1 MLPNEVSAGV
11 SETENNEIALRPPV
25 VGRILCER
33 FLIEEDLSDPA
44 LQGLYT
50 SHRVKDLKR
59 FCRDVVLNITNLAP
73 AIEAGPSLR
82 DVCDVLIEVS
92 HHNIETILETGSL
105 FDGRPYSITERIDGD
120 RLDSLV
126 QDGKRFELEHVARII
141 EQIADGLSLI
151 HKKGVLHCDLRPWN
165 VIVSDEGRSLGS
177 VKVTNFG
184 AAWPIDVRGNGFDH
198 LPPESECFAYAAP
211 ETYARLGH
219 RSTAA
224 DVYSLAVIAYRLL
237 TGKMPFEGPDPREL
251 AEKIR
256 RNEWV
261 PATELRTDL
270 GFESENI
277 LNAGLH
283 FEPAWRP
290 QNIEDFA
297 YRLVSSLRPAPIV
310 SSMQAVTATPAEP
323 IEPIAVVEE
332 EVPTPEPIERFEEQ
346 PLFKAPWRLP
356 SIISDRAV
364 AWALISLLLAAALS
378 IPIAQ
383 TLLNEKKAE
392 AAVGTM
398 LDRTPE
404 DRSKRQLKFWIESKT
419 SGGPVSIGEAASTSI
434 ANALIALVPDSAGEI
449 YVIGESNDAE
459 GRVAYKLLSRQTGTG
474 PIPPGKAVRTPSLD
488 LTKARAVWIVWTAT
502 RSQDLES
509 NLQAATENDSPIGEA
524 ARNLRHFLE
533 RNRNLRLEASS
544 GDRGEETILT
554 GIGDRMV
561 YRFSTQEN

>member
-1 MLPNEVSAGV
+1 MLVNEVPDSAP
-11 SETENNEIALRPPV
+11 EPENNETTFRPLV
-25 VGRILCER
+25 VGRILSER

-44 LQGLYT
+44 LRGLYT

-59 FCRDVVLNITNLAP
+59 FCRDVWLNIVNVSP
-73 AIEAGPSLR
+73 AIEAGPSLKE
-82 DVCDVLIEVS
+82 VCDLLTEVS
-92 HHNIETILETGSL
+92 HRNIETVLESGTL
-105 FDGRPYSITERIDGD
+105 FDGRPYSISERFDGE
-120 RLDSLV
+120 RLESVVRNGRRL
-126 QDGKRFELEHVARII
+126 ELEHAARII
-141 EQIADGLSLI
+141 EQIADGLSI
-151 HKKGVLHCDLRPWN
+151 VHKKGILHCDLRPWN
-165 VIVSDEGRSLGS
+165 VIVSDEGRSLDS
-177 VKVTNFG
+177 LKITNFG
-184 AAWPIDVRGNGFDH
+184 TAWPIDVRGHGFDH
-198 LPPESECFAYAAP
+198 LPRESECFAYAAP

-237 TGKMPFEGPDPREL
+237 TGKMPFDWSDPRERL
-251 AEKIR
+251 EKIS

-277 LNAGLH
+277 LNAGLQ

-290 QNIEDFA
+290 QDIEDFA

-310 SSMQAVTATPAEP
+310 STIRVVPAMPPKADEWVTVIEEEKPLPAP
-323 IEPIAVVEE
+323 IELV
-332 EVPTPEPIERFEEQ
+332 EEQ
-346 PLFKAPWRLP
+346 PQIKAQRRIP

-364 AWALISLLLAAALS
+364 AWALISLLLAGALS

-383 TLLNEKKAE
+383 TLLNEEKAE

-398 LDRTPE
+398 QDRTPE
-404 DRSKRQLKFWIESKT
+404 NRSKRQLKFWIESKAA
-419 SGGPVSIGEAASTSI
+419 GEPVFIAEAARSSI

-459 GRVAYKLLSRQTGTG
+459 GRVGYKLLSQQASSG
-474 PIPPGKAVRTPSLD
+474 PVAAAKAVRTPLLD
-488 LTKARAVWIVWTAT
+488 LTKERAVWIVWTAT
-502 RSQDLES
+502 PSQDFES
-509 NLQAATENDSPIGEA
+509 NLQAATADSPIAEA

-544 GDRGEETILT
+544 GGSGAETLLT

-561 YRFSTQEN
+561 YRISIPAN